1 MRQIQ
6 ISVQKEHLDKIMD
19 VLITKL
25 EIENVIHLL
34 GDQNVLIIF
43 RTSQTRVP
51 TILEELNE
59 IGLGTE
65 YGIIDILPIE
75 ATIPKLS
82 DIERVEIIEEQP
94 LESRIALEEILEDI
108 EGATKP
114 NLNYF
119 IFIILSAII
128 ASSGLVLN
136 SIAVVIAS
144 MIISPLMGPI
154 LGFSYGVITHNK
166 AMLKNSLIAQTIGIL
181 LSIGCGLLLGFTT
194 ILLTNTNEI
203 THQMSIRSFPS
214 YLDIIITSCAGIA
227 TGFSISGVIKTSL
240 VGVAIAL
247 SLMPPAVNIGLAFI
261 YGDFILSLGSLIL
274 LIVNILIIN
283 ICSLIVMR
291 IKNFRALPK
300 MKWFWQGTK
309 KRVTKSKGR

>member
-6 ISVQKEHLDKIMD
+6 ISVQKQYLDKILD

-25 EIENVIHLL
+25 EIENVIHLV
-34 GDQNVLIIF
+34 GDQNILIIF

-59 IGLGTE
+59 IGVGTD

-75 ATIPKLS
+75 ATIPKLT
-82 DIERVEIIEEQP
+82 DIEKVEKIEEKP

-108 EGATKP
+108 EDGTKP
-114 NLNYF
+114 DLNYF

-128 ASSGLVLN
+128 ASSGLILN
-136 SIAVVIAS
+136 SIAVIIAS

-154 LGFSYGVITHNK
+154 LGFSFGFITRNK
-166 AMLKNSLIAQTIGIL
+166 VMLKNSVIAQTVGIL
-181 LSIGCGLLLGFTT
+181 FSIGCGLVLGLIN
-194 ILLTNTNEI
+194 ILLTNYSVVTQ
-203 THQMSIRSFPS
+203 QMALRSFPS
-214 YLDIIITSCAGIA
+214 YLDIIIASCAGFA

-240 VGVAIAL
+240 VGAAIAL

-261 YGDFILSLGSLIL
+261 YRDFILSSGSLIL
-274 LIVNILIIN
+274 LVMNILIIN
-283 ICSLIVMR
+283 ICSLIVMK
-291 IKNFRALPK
+291 IKKFRSLPK
-300 MKWFWQGTK
+300 IKWFWQGTTQSMKKSK
-309 KRVTKSKGR
+309 KR